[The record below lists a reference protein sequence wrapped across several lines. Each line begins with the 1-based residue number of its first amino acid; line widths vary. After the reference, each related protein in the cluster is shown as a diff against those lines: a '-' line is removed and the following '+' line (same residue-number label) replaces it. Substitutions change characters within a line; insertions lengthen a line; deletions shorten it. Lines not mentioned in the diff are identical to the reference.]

1 MPLPV
6 LTSPPVPEMPPAN
19 VVLVLSPPVVSV
31 AEAERNVAVAGER
44 ADGLV
49 EVVQAQGRP
58 GGHRER
64 AGCRKRVG
72 GAGLQRAHI
81 DVGRAGIVAAA
92 RERQRASAG
101 LGQATAAGEGG
112 GERDVVAVGVEGCPA
127 GAEGGQL

>member
-1 MPLPV
+1 MVWLKLFRPRV
-6 LTSPPVPEMPPAN
+6 APAATVN
-19 VVLVLSPPVVSV
+19 ALV
-31 AEAERNVAVAGER
+31 AENAFA
-44 ADGLV
+44 
-49 EVVQAQGRP
+49 
-58 GGHRER
+58 
-64 AGCRKRVG
+64 

-112 GERDVVAVGVEGCPA
+112 GERDVVAVGVEGRPA